1 MFYTVTLNPALDY
14 ISQVDDFGIGKINR
28 TKTEKILPGGK
39 GLNVSMVLKNLG
51 IDSVAIGF
59 IAGFTG
65 DELRKQMEQKGV
77 KTEFIKVQNGITRI
91 NVKISSNQ
99 ETALNGIGPDTDE
112 KDIEELLQKINE
124 ITSDDLVILSGNIPK
139 SIPKNIYP
147 IICDILE
154 KNNVTFVVDATRE
167 LLIDVLKYK
176 PFLIKP
182 NKEELEETFKVKI
195 TTKDEL
201 VTYAKK
207 LQDMGAQ
214 NVLISLGGD
223 GAILLNKEGKVYYSK
238 APKGKVINTVGAG
251 DSMVAGFLAGYKK
264 TKDYEQ
270 AFKMGIATGSAS
282 AFSMDLATAKAQA
295 IKASKDFA
303 RSKELVAKDYIAKS
317 TYDDTLAQRD
327 VANANVKAATAALND
342 ARRNYNY
349 TRITSPIDGRIGM
362 LNVTQGNYVST
373 QSGALA
379 RVVST
384 NPIYVTYNVDSKQ
397 FANLRDSEI
406 IPKNKGEQPISVE
419 VTLPDGTKYEHK
431 GVEDF
436 WDNQISQTT
445 GTITLRATFANPD
458 NRLIP
463 GDFVKVKVYS
473 NKIQK
478 KVVIPQDY
486 VLQDSTGRYV
496 YVVDKDSVARK
507 KYVKIS
513 NEYQKFWVVT
523 DGLNVGDEF
532 IGEGLVKVIADKPV
546 VVLKDDELIK
556 LKDKK

>member
-1 MFYTVTLNPALDY
+1 MLYTVTLNPALDY
-14 ISQVDDFGIGKINR
+14 ILQVDDFGIGKINR

-39 GLNVSMVLKNLG
+39 GLNVSIVLKNLE
-51 IDSVAIGF
+51 IDTVAIGF

-99 ETALNGIGPDTDE
+99 ETALNGIGPDIDE

-139 SIPKNIYP
+139 SIPKNIYQ

-167 LLIDVLKYK
+167 LLQDVLKYK

-223 GAILLNKEGKVYYSK
+223 GAMLLNKEDKVYYSK

-282 AFSMDLATAKAQA
+282 AFSMDLATAK
-295 IKASKDFA
+295 
-303 RSKELVAKDYIAKS
+303 EVE
-317 TYDDTLAQRD
+317 
-327 VANANVKAATAALND
+327 
-342 ARRNYNY
+342 
-349 TRITSPIDGRIGM
+349 
-362 LNVTQGNYVST
+362 
-373 QSGALA
+373 
-379 RVVST
+379 
-384 NPIYVTYNVDSKQ
+384 
-397 FANLRDSEI
+397 NL
-406 IPKNKGEQPISVE
+406 
-419 VTLPDGTKYEHK
+419 
-431 GVEDF
+431 
-436 WDNQISQTT
+436 
-445 GTITLRATFANPD
+445 
-458 NRLIP
+458 
-463 GDFVKVKVYS
+463 
-473 NKIQK
+473 
-478 KVVIPQDY
+478 
-486 VLQDSTGRYV
+486 
-496 YVVDKDSVARK
+496 
-507 KYVKIS
+507 
-513 NEYQKFWVVT
+513 
-523 DGLNVGDEF
+523 
-532 IGEGLVKVIADKPV
+532 
-546 VVLKDDELIK
+546 LKDIK
-556 LKDKK
+556 

>member
-1 MFYTVTLNPALDY
+1 MFYTITLNPALDY

-99 ETALNGIGPDTDE
+99 ETALNGIGPDIDE
-112 KDIEELLQKINE
+112 KNIEELLQKINE

-182 NKEELEETFKVKI
+182 NKEELEETFKVNI

-282 AFSMDLATAKAQA
+282 AFSMDLATAK
-295 IKASKDFA
+295 
-303 RSKELVAKDYIAKS
+303 EVE
-317 TYDDTLAQRD
+317 
-327 VANANVKAATAALND
+327 
-342 ARRNYNY
+342 
-349 TRITSPIDGRIGM
+349 
-362 LNVTQGNYVST
+362 
-373 QSGALA
+373 
-379 RVVST
+379 
-384 NPIYVTYNVDSKQ
+384 
-397 FANLRDSEI
+397 NL
-406 IPKNKGEQPISVE
+406 
-419 VTLPDGTKYEHK
+419 
-431 GVEDF
+431 
-436 WDNQISQTT
+436 
-445 GTITLRATFANPD
+445 
-458 NRLIP
+458 
-463 GDFVKVKVYS
+463 
-473 NKIQK
+473 
-478 KVVIPQDY
+478 
-486 VLQDSTGRYV
+486 
-496 YVVDKDSVARK
+496 
-507 KYVKIS
+507 
-513 NEYQKFWVVT
+513 
-523 DGLNVGDEF
+523 
-532 IGEGLVKVIADKPV
+532 
-546 VVLKDDELIK
+546 LKDIK
-556 LKDKK
+556 